1 MPEIIAALRCVPSVP
16 VRRLAAPTIAQLR
29 ETRLAPSWYE
39 RSAVAVARGLIGCAL
54 VHRGKAGMIVEAEA
68 YVGPHDKASH
78 ARFGPT
84 DRTRVMFG
92 PGGVSY
98 VYLCYGVHEM
108 FNVVAGPDGFGSAV
122 LIRGVAPLVGLGE
135 DARVG
140 RGPGKVTR
148 ALGLDRSH
156 GGIALDGEELF
167 IARHRRPRR
176 IAVGPRIGVD
186 YAGEWAAEPL
196 RFWWP
201 EHRAVSGRRGA

>member
-1 MPEIIAALRCVPSVP
+1 MP
-16 VRRLAAPTIAQLR
+16 VRRLAPSPPPPPSIDALWKQ
-29 ETRLAPSWYE
+29 RLELAWFE
-39 RSAVAVARGLIGCAL
+39 RTAVAVARGLIGCAL

-108 FNVVAGPDGFGSAV
+108 FNVVAGPDGYGSAV
-122 LIRGVAPLVGLGE
+122 LIRAIAPLVGLEE
-135 DARVG
+135 DASVG

-156 GGIALDGEELF
+156 TGVALSL
-167 IARHRRPRR
+167 IH
-176 IAVGPRIGVD
+176 IS
-186 YAGEWAAEPL
+186 EPT
-196 RFWWP
+196 R
-201 EHRAVSGRRGA
+201 

>member
-1 MPEIIAALRCVPSVP
+1 MP
-16 VRRLAAPTIAQLR
+16 VRRLAPSPPPPPSIDALWKQ
-29 ETRLAPSWYE
+29 RLELAWFE
-39 RSAVAVARGLIGCAL
+39 RTAVAVARGLIGCAL

-108 FNVVAGPDGFGSAV
+108 FNVVAGPDGYGSAV
-122 LIRGVAPLVGLGE
+122 LIRAIAPLVGLEE
-135 DARVG
+135 DASVG

-156 GGIALDGEELF
+156 TGVALDEEELF
-167 IARHRRPRR
+167 IAKHRRPRR

-186 YAGEWAAEPL
+186 YAAEWAAEPL

-201 EHRAVSGRRGA
+201 EHRAVSGRRGGG